1 MANRKERR
9 AMTPQAKQK
18 ELVKAQRKADHN
30 RQTLEHILQFL
41 EGSIENPAEY
51 IKTTNRIYLLRCLGN
66 ILDRTLSD
74 IDSVMSLSDFDES
87 SKKLMKKVS
96 TLIDELLDR
105 LLKYSVKTYGEET
118 TDNNG
123 IQTSEYEDL
132 CKVSFSLKDLMELYL
147 IYFVDPQDHWRLV
160 ELDKFMSSV
169 VPPEAL
175 KVKEEHAREE
185 LHKAYDD
192 KIKLIKNALSK

>member
-30 RQTLEHILQFL
+30 RQTLEHVLQFL
-41 EGSIENPAEY
+41 ESSIENPAEY

-160 ELDKFMSSV
+160 ELDKFMSNV

-175 KVKEEHAREE
+175 KVKEEHTREE
-185 LHKAYDD
+185 LHKAYDE
-192 KIKLIKNALSK
+192 KIKLIKDVLSR